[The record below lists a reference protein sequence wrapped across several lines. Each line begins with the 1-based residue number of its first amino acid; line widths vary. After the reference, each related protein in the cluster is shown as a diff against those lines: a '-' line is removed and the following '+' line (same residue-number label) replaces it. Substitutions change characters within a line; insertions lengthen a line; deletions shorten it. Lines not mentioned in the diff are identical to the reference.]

1 MKKEK
6 KETKMTAI
14 VTGEA
19 GAEEVAKAQTADIAA
34 DVPEMSPEQ
43 IEFARMTM
51 RKEFNERFS
60 KWAIIED
67 ENADDDFIA
76 QTKKDLDDEVELNKN
91 RKFNIGGHE
100 DGIALRTAEFLKEW
114 NENFNHWEKGMWR
127 GIIRFNIVISDILK
141 DLQENPEKD
150 IEIDY
155 PTLIFLYNS
164 MMQPS
169 GIGLES
175 ARLIAR
181 FENYN
186 EETDGPFE
194 EDVPVTYSGVLE
206 KIKHHVD
213 GLASV
218 DKKINILHQR
228 YNLALAGLR
237 MTLKISEIEEFVEFN
252 NAITNAGVEQAT
264 EETVNPEKTEKK

>member
-6 KETKMTAI
+6 KETTKMTTI

-19 GAEEVAKAQTADIAA
+19 GAEEIAKVEQTADIAA
-34 DVPEMSPEQ
+34 DVPEMSKEQ
-43 IEFARMTM
+43 IEFARMTT

-60 KWAIIED
+60 KWATIED
-67 ENADDDFIA
+67 EDADDDYIA
-76 QTKKDLDDEVELNKN
+76 LAKKDLDDEVEANKN

-100 DGIALRTAEFLKEW
+100 DGIAVRTAEFLKEW
-114 NENFNHWEKGMWR
+114 NENFNHWDKGMWR

-141 DLQENPEKD
+141 DLQGNPDKD

-181 FENYN
+181 Y
-186 EETDGPFE
+186 
-194 EDVPVTYSGVLE
+194 
-206 KIKHHVD
+206 
-213 GLASV
+213 
-218 DKKINILHQR
+218 
-228 YNLALAGLR
+228 
-237 MTLKISEIEEFVEFN
+237 
-252 NAITNAGVEQAT
+252 
-264 EETVNPEKTEKK
+264 